1 MNFLKHATYDLIFNY
16 QGGKNM
22 HHIQTAVSSRAFRLL
37 NPGQVEEVTIERQVR
52 EGEVVVEPTIAS
64 ICHADLRYYTGQRN
78 PEALAKKLPMALLH
92 EGIGKVVESRSD
104 ILKVGQRVVIVPNIP
119 GYLFEDGE
127 SKECASTC
135 EKAFIDNYSEKNKFL
150 GSGYDGIAQDR
161 LVLPEECAIPIPN
174 HIPDEIAV
182 LSELC
187 TVSYHALSRIKKK
200 LESPNSTVAV
210 FGDGPVG
217 YLTAAMIHHIY
228 GLNATRLKVFGAIP
242 EKLAQFGFADRAL
255 VQEYDFKLGERVDV
269 VVECTGGRFSE
280 SAVNQGIDLLA
291 RGGSLILMGVTEE
304 RVPINTRDV
313 LEKGLSIFGSSRSS
327 CPDYHAVLAAME
339 DVEYQKSLH
348 AILPKEYTT
357 VQEVND
363 FKEAMDFA
371 AAHRSWQKVILDF
384 KWS

>member
-1 MNFLKHATYDLIFNY
+1 MQQT
-16 QGGKNM
+16 
-22 HHIQTAVSSRAFRLL
+22 QTAVHSRTFRLL
-37 NPGQVEEVTIERQVR
+37 NPGQVEEVIIERQVR
-52 EGEVVVEPTIAS
+52 DGEVVVEPTIAS

-78 PEALAKKLPMALLH
+78 PDALAKKLPMALLH
-92 EGIGKVVESRSD
+92 EGIGKVVESKSEAV
-104 ILKVGQRVVIVPNIP
+104 KVGQRVVIVPNIP
-119 GYLFEDGE
+119 GYLLEDGNSE
-127 SKECASTC
+127 ECSSTC
-135 EKAFIDNYSEKNKFL
+135 EKEFIDNYSEKNKFL
-150 GSGYDGIAQDR
+150 GSGYDGIAQNR
-161 LVLPEECAIPIPN
+161 LVLPADCTIPIPD

-200 LESPNSTVAV
+200 LESPDTTVAV

-228 GLNATRLKVFGAIP
+228 GLDATRLKVFGAIP
-242 EKLAQFGFADRAL
+242 EKLAQFGFADCAL
-255 VQEYDFKLGERVDV
+255 VQEYDFKVGERVDV

-313 LEKGLSIFGSSRSS
+313 LEKGLSLFGSSRSS
-327 CPDYHAVLAAME
+327 CPDYHAVLSAME
-339 DVEYQKSLH
+339 DIEYQESLR
-348 AILPKEYTT
+348 AILPAEYTI

-363 FKEAMDFA
+363 FKEAMDSA
-371 AAHRSWQKVILDF
+371 AEHRSWQKVILDF
-384 KWS
+384 KWA